1 MSINSVKVQ
10 ELKNGQLI
18 ITLPKGIANFK
29 KWAKGTKL
37 VFVEDHSTGN
47 VILKEDI

>member
-29 KWAKGTKL
+29 KWSKGTKL
-37 VFVEDHSTGN
+37 VFVEDQLTGD
-47 VILKEDI
+47 VILQEET